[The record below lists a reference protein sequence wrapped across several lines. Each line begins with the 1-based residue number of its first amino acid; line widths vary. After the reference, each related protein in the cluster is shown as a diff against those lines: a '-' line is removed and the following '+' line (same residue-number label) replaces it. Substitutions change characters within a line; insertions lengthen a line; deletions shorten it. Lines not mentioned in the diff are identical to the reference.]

1 MGGFYSPFLCSK
13 KFCIKITDMD
23 KKEMNSRIIEIEM
36 IIRRA
41 MVKGHQPSDSDEFQ
55 PLRVE
60 RDILKTIVSQD
71 YRPKPWK

>member
-1 MGGFYSPFLCSK
+1 MN
-13 KFCIKITDMD
+13 

-36 IIRRA
+36 IIQRA
-41 MVKGHQPSDSDEFQ
+41 MSKGHHPSDGDEFQ

-60 RDILKTIVSQD
+60 RDILKMIVSQD

>member
-1 MGGFYSPFLCSK
+1 
-13 KFCIKITDMD
+13 MD

-60 RDILKTIVSQD
+60 RDILKTIVSKD

>member
-1 MGGFYSPFLCSK
+1 MNK
-13 KFCIKITDMD
+13 N
-23 KKEMNSRIIEIEM
+23 EMNSRIIEIEM

>member
-1 MGGFYSPFLCSK
+1 
-13 KFCIKITDMD
+13 MD

>member
-1 MGGFYSPFLCSK
+1 
-13 KFCIKITDMD
+13 
-23 KKEMNSRIIEIEM
+23 MNSRIIEIEM

>member
-1 MGGFYSPFLCSK
+1 MN
-13 KFCIKITDMD
+13 